1 MMMCELVQHVR
12 AANGCTPTTGEDGRG
27 RKADVAA
34 AGYHNPPISNDE
46 IESREAVSGIVLP
59 ELSAVERTW
68 LQYEVGQV
76 CFVL

>member
-1 MMMCELVQHVR
+1 MPMV
-12 AANGCTPTTGEDGRG
+12 
-27 RKADVAA
+27 ADVAA

-68 LQYEVGQV
+68 LQHEVGQV

>member
-1 MMMCELVQHVR
+1 MPMV
-12 AANGCTPTTGEDGRG
+12 
-27 RKADVAA
+27 ADVAA

-68 LQYEVGQV
+68 LQHEVGQA
-76 CFVL
+76 